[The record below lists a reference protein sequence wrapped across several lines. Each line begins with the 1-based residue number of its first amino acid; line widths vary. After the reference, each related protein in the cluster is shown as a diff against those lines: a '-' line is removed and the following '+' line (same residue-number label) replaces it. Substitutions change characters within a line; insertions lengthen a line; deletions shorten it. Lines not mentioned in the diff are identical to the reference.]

1 MNQEIRKSILAYIE
15 AILTLKGWKNIGE
28 VILLDDSLQNR
39 GKHIDDYVN
48 NMQQYEKIME
58 EPNFNL
64 LLDTINC
71 YSNALQDDW
80 LPDYIIGLP
89 IPKAYLFLKD
99 IREII
104 LTSEDKDIEN
114 DLIEARNKY
123 VDDE

>member
-123 VDDE
+123 VGDE

>member
-104 LTSEDKDIEN
+104 LTSEDKNIEN

-123 VDDE
+123 VGDE

>member
-1 MNQEIRKSILAYIE
+1 MNQEIRKSILTYIE